1 MKISKSKLVAVGIS
15 VVVASTAAGAA
26 NNYMAKDE
34 PVEQPKTEKTVDNT
48 SDEKTEEV
56 KKVPAD
62 RIGDEHA
69 PDTTAPDTTSPDT
82 TSPEPTVQNPN
93 PSEDTPEP
101 VEVPVAEAQP
111 TKIPVEY
118 VETPPV
124 EVPVINPLRIVLTE
138 VTDYPNPRY
147 PDRVDQKCIHHMEDG
162 TSRWMVSTVRIKDGN
177 LCLPSG
183 KVMSKAQYIQFR
195 TDEIPVQWR

>member
-26 NNYMAKDE
+26 NNYMATDE
-34 PVEQPKTEKTVDNT
+34 PVEQPKTEKKV
-48 SDEKTEEV
+48 EEV
-56 KKVPAD
+56 KQMPAE
-62 RIGDEHA
+62 RIGDEPA
-69 PDTTAPDTTSPDT
+69 PEPVEA
-82 TSPEPTVQNPN
+82 PEPTVQNLK
-93 PSEDTPEP
+93 PSQHASAP
-101 VEVPVAEAQP
+101 VEVPVVEAQP
-111 TKIPVEY
+111 TEIPVEY
-118 VETPPV
+118 VDTPPA

-138 VTDYPNPRY
+138 VTDYPNERY

-183 KVMSKAQYIQFR
+183 TVMSKAQYIQFR
-195 TDEIPVQWR
+195 TDPIPVQWR